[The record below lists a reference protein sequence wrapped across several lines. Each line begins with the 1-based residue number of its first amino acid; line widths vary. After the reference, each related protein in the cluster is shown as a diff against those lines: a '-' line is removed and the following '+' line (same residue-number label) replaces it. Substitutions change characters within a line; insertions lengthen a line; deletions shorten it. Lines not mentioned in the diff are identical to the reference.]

1 MKLGLNPKKSIGRVV
16 FIVEGQ
22 KREFTL
28 LEYLF
33 TKVFDYSVIE
43 YRKGQNPIEYYQST
57 SDINSKIFVVNT
69 ENSNIASIQRGT
81 DYLNAVFNELYEKYK
96 LDLHNASIYYIFDR
110 DPQSNNNPQLIETLT
125 NELTNARENN
135 TELGG
140 LLLLSYPSIEAYL
153 ISAVVQKEDRIPFE
167 PGEKIKAY
175 LQRNKIY
182 QENIKETNVLQAAN
196 DMINE
201 FYLQSKIIFK
211 TDMLDNFGPYNLS
224 IFKSKEHEYEIKKEY
239 SILSCLSCALI
250 DLGII
255 TLNEW

>member
-1 MKLGLNPKKSIGRVV
+1 MELSLNPNKPIGRVV

-43 YRKGQNPIEYYQST
+43 YRKGKEPILYYRSS
-57 SDINSKIFVVNT
+57 SDFNSQIFVVNT
-69 ENSNIASIQRGT
+69 ENSNISSIQRGT
-81 DYLNAVFNELYEKYK
+81 DYLNAVFNELYDKYK
-96 LDLHNASIYYIFDR
+96 LDLHNAATYYIFDR
-110 DPQSNNNPQLIETLT
+110 DPHSNNNPGLIETLT
-125 NELTNARENN
+125 TELTNAREND

-153 ISAVVQKEDRIPFE
+153 ISALVHKEDRLAFE

-175 LQRNKIY
+175 LTRNKIY
-182 QENIKETNVLQAAN
+182 QENIESANVIQAAN
-196 DMINE
+196 DMLSE
-201 FYLQSKIIFK
+201 FYRHSGVEFQTS
-211 TDMLDNFGPYNLS
+211 MLDSFGAYNLS
-224 IFKSKEHEYEIKKEY
+224 IFTSQEQKFKIDREY

-255 TLNEW
+255 EIHE